1 MNRTLKTC
9 LLWLLIAVM
18 PFQAFAANVLRTCN
32 SGHQGMTMVAAT
44 SMDHRD
50 VSASSHDAFM
60 DQQSVD
66 EEECPEM
73 ASSDGQGNDTS
84 KSLKHVSCSACAACF
99 VCAVAP
105 PQLLTLKPSFN
116 SAEVY
121 VTFGSTLVAGFIP
134 DSLERPPRHFAA

>member
-1 MNRTLKTC
+1 MNRTLKTY

-44 SMDHRD
+44 SMNHGDA
-50 VSASSHDAFM
+50 SARSNDAVM
-60 DQQSVD
+60 DQQSGD

-73 ASSDGQGNDTS
+73 TSSDDQDNDTY
-84 KSLKHVSCSACAACF
+84 KSLKHGSCSACAACF

-105 PQLLTLKPSFN
+105 PQLLTFKPSFD

-134 DSLERPPRHFAA
+134 DSLERPPRLLAA

>member
-1 MNRTLKTC
+1 MNRTLKTY

-18 PFQAFAANVLRTCN
+18 PFQAFAANVLRVCG
-32 SGHQGMTMVAAT
+32 SGHQGMTAVVVS
-44 SMDHRD
+44 SMDKGNA
-50 VSASSHDAFM
+50 SAGSHDAVM

-66 EEECPEM
+66 DEKCPEM
-73 ASSDGQGNDTS
+73 ASSGDELNDTS
-84 KSLKHVSCSACAACF
+84 TSLKHGSCSACAACF

-105 PQLLTLKPSFN
+105 PQLLTFKPSSN

-134 DSLERPPRHFAA
+134 DSLERPPRHLAA

>member
-44 SMDHRD
+44 SMDHGD
-50 VSASSHDAFM
+50 ASASSHDAVM
-60 DQQSVD
+60 DQPQGD
-66 EEECPEM
+66 GKECPGM
-73 ASSDGQGNDTS
+73 ATSDEQSNDS
-84 KSLKHVSCSACAACF
+84 PKSLKHVSCSACAACF

-105 PQLLTLKPSFN
+105 PQLLTFKPSFN

-121 VTFGSTLVAGFIP
+121 VTFGPTLVAGFIP
-134 DSLERPPRHFAA
+134 DSLERPPRLLAA

>member
-1 MNRTLKTC
+1 MNRTLKTY

-32 SGHQGMTMVAAT
+32 SGHQGMTVVAAT
-44 SMDHRD
+44 MMDHGD
-50 VSASSHDAFM
+50 ASANSHDVVM
-60 DQQSVD
+60 DQQSGD
-66 EEECPEM
+66 EEKCPEM
-73 ASSDGQGNDTS
+73 ASSDDQGNDTS
-84 KSLKHVSCSACAACF
+84 KSLNHGSCSACAACF

-105 PQLLTLKPSFN
+105 PQLLTFKPSFN

-134 DSLERPPRHFAA
+134 DSLERPPRHLAA

>member
-1 MNRTLKTC
+1 MNRTLKTY

-44 SMDHRD
+44 SMDHSD
-50 VSASSHDAFM
+50 ASASSHDAVM
-60 DQQSVD
+60 DQQSGD
-66 EEECPEM
+66 EEECSEM
-73 ASSDGQGNDTS
+73 ASSDDQDNDAS
-84 KSLKHVSCSACAACF
+84 KSLKHGSCSACAACF

-105 PQLLTLKPSFN
+105 PQLLTFKPSFN

-134 DSLERPPRHFAA
+134 DSLERPPRLLAA

>member
-1 MNRTLKTC
+1 MNRTLKTY

-18 PFQAFAANVLRTCN
+18 PFQAFAANVLRVCG
-32 SGHQGMTMVAAT
+32 SGHQGMTAVAVS
-44 SMDHRD
+44 SMDQGNA
-50 VSASSHDAFM
+50 SAGSHDAVM

-66 EEECPEM
+66 DEECPEM
-73 ASSDGQGNDTS
+73 ASSGEELNDTS
-84 KSLKHVSCSACAACF
+84 TSLKHGSCSACAACF

-105 PQLLTLKPSFN
+105 PQLLTFKPSFD

-134 DSLERPPRHFAA
+134 DSLERPPRHLAA

>member
-1 MNRTLKTC
+1 MNRTLKTY

-44 SMDHRD
+44 SMDHGD
-50 VSASSHDAFM
+50 ASASSHDAVM
-60 DQQSVD
+60 DQQSGD
-66 EEECPEM
+66 EEECSEM
-73 ASSDGQGNDTS
+73 ASSDDQDNDTS
-84 KSLKHVSCSACAACF
+84 KSLKHGSCSACAACF

-105 PQLLTLKPSFN
+105 PQLLTFKPSFN

-134 DSLERPPRHFAA
+134 DSLERPPRHLAA

>member
-1 MNRTLKTC
+1 MNRSLKTC

-44 SMDHRD
+44 SMGQGDA
-50 VSASSHDAFM
+50 SAGSHDVVT
-60 DQQSVD
+60 DQHSGAGG
-66 EEECPEM
+66 ECPVM
-73 ASSDGQGNDTS
+73 ASSDGQGDDTS
-84 KSLKHVSCSACAACF
+84 TSLTDGSCSACAACF

-105 PQLLTLKPSFN
+105 PHLLTFKPSFD

-121 VTFGSTLVAGFIP
+121 VTFGATPVAGFIP
-134 DSLERPPRHFAA
+134 DSLERPPRHLAA

>member
-1 MNRTLKTC
+1 MNRTLKTY

-18 PFQAFAANVLRTCN
+18 PFQAFAANVLRTCS

-44 SMDHRD
+44 SMDHGP
-50 VSASSHDAFM
+50 VSASSHDSVM
-60 DQQSVD
+60 DQQSGD
-66 EEECPEM
+66 DEECPEM
-73 ASSDGQGNDTS
+73 ASSDDQSSDTS
-84 KSLKHVSCSACAACF
+84 KSLKHGSCSACAACF

-105 PQLLTLKPSFN
+105 PQLLTFKPSFN

-134 DSLERPPRHFAA
+134 DSLERPPRHLAA

>member
-1 MNRTLKTC
+1 MNRTLKTY

-44 SMDHRD
+44 LMDHGD
-50 VSASSHDAFM
+50 ASASSHDAVM
-60 DQQSVD
+60 DQQSGD
-66 EEECPEM
+66 EEECSEM
-73 ASSDGQGNDTS
+73 ASSDDQDNDTS
-84 KSLKHVSCSACAACF
+84 KSLKHGSCSACAACF

-105 PQLLTLKPSFN
+105 PQLLTFKLSFN

-121 VTFGSTLVAGFIP
+121 VTVGSTLVAGFIP
-134 DSLERPPRHFAA
+134 DSLERPPRHLAA

>member
-1 MNRTLKTC
+1 MNRTLKTY

-32 SGHQGMTMVAAT
+32 SGHQGMTTVAAT
-44 SMDHRD
+44 SMDHGD
-50 VSASSHDAFM
+50 ASASSHDAVM
-60 DQQSVD
+60 DQQSGD
-66 EEECPEM
+66 EEECQEM
-73 ASSDGQGNDTS
+73 ASSDDQSNDAS
-84 KSLKHVSCSACAACF
+84 KSLKHGSCSACAACF

-105 PQLLTLKPSFN
+105 PQLLTFKPSFN

-134 DSLERPPRHFAA
+134 DSLERPPRHLAA